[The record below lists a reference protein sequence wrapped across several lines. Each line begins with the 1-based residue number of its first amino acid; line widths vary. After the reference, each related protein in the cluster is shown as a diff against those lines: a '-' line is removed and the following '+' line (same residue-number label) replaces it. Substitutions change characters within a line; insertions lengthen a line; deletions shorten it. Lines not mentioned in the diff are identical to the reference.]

1 MIEKKLLNLGI
12 NPTNADYQ
20 YFNDYNR
27 SKSNIPSKKNWHWSD
42 VYKNFED
49 EIEWPSSFYTEDKK
63 HLSSWR
69 EVQKTSFYTQLL
81 QNFSLQN
88 DYEDLGIGIIT
99 TNNLSYENNFGID
112 KEKYKALIDTYIR
125 HLIRNRR
132 WSNERE
138 DLTKT
143 YFKKRTKKI
152 VDFYTLEIDDP
163 SINAEQVLQEIHG
176 LLLDKE
182 ICIQKMAKLDIC

>member
-1 MIEKKLLNLGI
+1 MAIKFSHEDSFLVHTEKFK
-12 NPTNADYQ
+12 
-20 YFNDYNR
+20 
-27 SKSNIPSKKNWHWSD
+27 NI
-42 VYKNFED
+42 
-49 EIEWPSSFYTEDKK
+49 
-63 HLSSWR
+63 
-69 EVQKTSFYTQLL
+69 FYTQLL

-112 KEKYKALIDTYIR
+112 KEKYKTLIDTYIR

-152 VDFYTLEIDDP
+152 VDFTL
-163 SINAEQVLQEIHG
+163 L
-176 LLLDKE
+176 K
-182 ICIQKMAKLDIC
+182 